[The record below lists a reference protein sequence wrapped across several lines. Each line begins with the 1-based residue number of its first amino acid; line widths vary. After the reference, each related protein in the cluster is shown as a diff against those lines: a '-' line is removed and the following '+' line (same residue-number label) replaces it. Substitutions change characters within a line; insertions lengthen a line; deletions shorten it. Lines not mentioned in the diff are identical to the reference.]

1 MKPSGDKQHNRRILP
16 VGVGVSELWASDL
29 GSFEA
34 SSAVHLWPSLYSF
47 IVFTEGHLLP
57 RVLLASSASFS
68 SDTVGSSDLY
78 LGLSR
83 FCSCFCTST
92 DLRHLP
98 FAICILSRSASYCIN
113 SILSSLVLL
122 VTLQSIMMTPFFNM
136 MIKLSLGVE
145 RLFGFHF
152 LTRLLVV
159 CSFPWLPLATT
170 ILPCTMSWS
179 SQNSSLHDAVP
190 SIGFHSCSQMF
201 QMGVSWGS
209 LLSCHTRT
217 LTLTWSFSQLS

>member
-1 MKPSGDKQHNRRILP
+1 MKNHKTNSHFLHEKNEFPRWNQVGINSTTGASCLT
-16 VGVGVSELWASDL
+16 VGVGVSEPLWADL

-34 SSAVHLWPSLYSF
+34 SAVHLWPSLYSF
-47 IVFTEGHLLP
+47 TEGHVLHLLP
-57 RVLLASSASFS
+57 RVLLALLASSASFS

-98 FAICILSRSASYCIN
+98 FVSSAE
-113 SILSSLVLL
+113 VLL

-145 RLFGFHF
+145 RLFDFLF
-152 LTRLLVV
+152 LTRLLVGCLLLPPFCHVICRGLLRIHLFTMLFLLLASILVPKRFKWV
-159 CSFPWLPLATT
+159 CREALY
-170 ILPCTMSWS
+170 
-179 SQNSSLHDAVP
+179 SLVTPGH
-190 SIGFHSCSQMF
+190 
-201 QMGVSWGS
+201 
-209 LLSCHTRT
+209 LL
-217 LTLTWSFSQLS
+217 